1 MSSDVKK
8 FDELQSL
15 LSNMN
20 QQGQG
25 DGTRTCI
32 NEVMDKSATFL
43 NVLPSECSLLKIEI
57 HPVINLINLGSINC
71 ALKSVRNFTLHIIN
85 IILLKIDIDLLKI
98 DIVLLKID
106 IVLLNGKKTLML

>member
-1 MSSDVKK
+1 M
-8 FDELQSL
+8 FDELPSL

-25 DGTRTCI
+25 NSPKTCI
-32 NEVMDKSATFL
+32 NEDIDKICDLF
-43 NVLPSECSLLKIEI
+43 NVLPNEFSLLKIEI

-71 ALKSVRNFTLHIIN
+71 ALKSGRNFTLQIID
-85 IILLKIDIDLLKI
+85 IILLKVDKDLLKI

-106 IVLLNGKKTLML
+106 IVL

>member
-1 MSSDVKK
+1 VSSDVEKC
-8 FDELQSL
+8 DELQSL
-15 LSNMN
+15 FSNMN

-32 NEVMDKSATFL
+32 NEVMDKICDLSKCTA
-43 NVLPSECSLLKIEI
+43 SECSLLKIEI
-57 HPVINLINLGSINC
+57 QPVINLINLGSINC
-71 ALKSVRNFTLHIIN
+71 ALKSVRNFTLQIID